1 MVNIVENMKK
11 GLVNLVEIVSCG
23 SRGAKEINDGEAPE
37 LKVATKIQVTSTA
50 RALPGAEKPS
60 PSPIEST

>member
-23 SRGAKEINDGEAPE
+23 SRGAKANDGEAPK
-37 LKVATKIQVTSTA
+37 LKVATKLQASTA
-50 RALPGAEKPS
+50 RGAPTGEKPS
-60 PSPIEST
+60 DSNIEST

>member
-23 SRGAKEINDGEAPE
+23 SRGAKEINDGEAPK
-37 LKVATKIQVTSTA
+37 LKVATKIQVSTA